1 MMRTYV
7 ALDLETTGLRPKYD
21 RILEIGALKVVNG
34 EVRDTYQTFVN
45 PRMKIPE
52 HITELTGITQDMVE
66 GQTLQDDAVSGFL
79 DFCSDL
85 PLLGHNIIFDYSFLK
100 HQAVNLGLI
109 FEKQA
114 VDTLTVARRAFPGLP
129 SRSLE
134 SMCSYYAID
143 REHAHR
149 AYDDA
154 RASMELYGY
163 LWEEFGEKNPAWFE
177 AKSLVYKVKR
187 QSSMTPAQKRYLNDL
202 VKYHKI
208 ESSMEIES
216 LTKNEA
222 SRMIDHIILTH
233 GRIER

>member
-1 MMRTYV
+1 MMNTFV

-21 RILEIGALKVVNG
+21 RILEIGALKVVDG
-34 EVRDTYQTFVN
+34 EVKDTYKTFVN
-45 PRMKIPE
+45 PRMKIPRL
-52 HITELTGITQDMVE
+52 ITELTGITQEMVE
-66 GQTLQDDAVSGFL
+66 GQPQQEDAVKGFL

-85 PLLGHNIIFDYSFLK
+85 PLLGHNILFDYSFLK
-100 HQAVNLGLI
+100 HQAVNLSVT

-114 VDTLTVARRAFPGLP
+114 VDTLAVARRAFPGLP

-154 RASMELYGY
+154 RASMELYRY
-163 LWEEFGEKNPAWFE
+163 LWEEFGEKNSSWFE
-177 AKSLVYKVKR
+177 AKPLIYKVKR
-187 QSSMTPAQKRYLNDL
+187 QNPMTPAQKRYLNDL